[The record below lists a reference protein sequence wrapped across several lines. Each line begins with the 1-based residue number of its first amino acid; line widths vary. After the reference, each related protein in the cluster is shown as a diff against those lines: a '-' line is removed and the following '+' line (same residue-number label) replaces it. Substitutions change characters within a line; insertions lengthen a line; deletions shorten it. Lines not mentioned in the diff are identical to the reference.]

1 MANKKK
7 TPFYIHYLGI
17 KDGHKS
23 WIGAVKKKKKNCLN
37 KVSRIKRMNDIFS
50 TELWN
55 FFVKHQLTV

>member
-7 TPFYIHYLGI
+7 ELLFIHYLGI
-17 KDGHKS
+17 KDGHKT
-23 WIGAVKKKKKNCLN
+23 WIGAVKRKKNCLN

-55 FFVKHQLTV
+55 FFFLSNIN